1 MMSNYSLE
9 QDIDKVARQLAG
21 VEAQLQTAL
30 DTLVTTKSSVPPIL
44 SHHNG
49 DTSDNEHNGPVIN
62 TPCTPQSDGAISE
75 VSANNDSDIHL
86 SVTSEHN
93 GKTNEEYDK
102 TNQKTQE
109 VNDAT
114 GRNRRL
120 NEYEN
125 KWQTNISTPKD
136 KLSLYEWR
144 CQRRSPA
151 SNVTIIRITA
161 SKPQLS
167 IIPTTQC
174 SSLVR
179 IENTREDENI
189 DTEATG
195 NNEVIKDKKNSSSV
209 DITEKVTR
217 LGDRYNVFSIN
228 NTELVPIRAKIVK
241 RSQSVVSSHGDQAE
255 VFQLKQHCRS
265 LEGELDGVKSEIMRI
280 LSEKNGV
287 LKENKSLKDLQIEN
301 KHLKEEN
308 KNLKLKFEQMVGDNS
323 PFQSPNSSQENI
335 ELELPDRSSPDG
347 EELNKICKE
356 STSEEYCCDK
366 HNHRED
372 QIKLLEE
379 SLELMK
385 FEFDRMET
393 YWRNKLES
401 ERNFYERHIEQNDTK
416 FEELQQ
422 QIISLVKNLEL
433 EESGEESLRKLHTI
447 TE

>member
-30 DTLVTTKSSVPPIL
+30 DTLVTTNSSVPPIL

-62 TPCTPQSDGAISE
+62 TPCSQQSDGAISE

-86 SVTSEHN
+86 SVTAEHN
-93 GKTNEEYDK
+93 EKTNEEYDK
-102 TNQKTQE
+102 INQKTHE

-136 KLSLYEWR
+136 KLSLSEWR

-179 IENTREDENI
+179 IENTREDENT

-195 NNEVIKDKKNSSSV
+195 NNEVIKDRKNSSSV

-323 PFQSPNSSQENI
+323 AFQSPNSSQENI
-335 ELELPDRSSPDG
+335 GLELPDRSSPDG
-347 EELNKICKE
+347 EELNKICEE
-356 STSEEYCCDK
+356 STSEDYCCDK
-366 HNHRED
+366 QHHRED

-401 ERNFYERHIEQNDTK
+401 ERKFYERHIEQNDTK

-433 EESGEESLRKLHTI
+433 EEGGVESLRELHTI

>member
-9 QDIDKVARQLAG
+9 QEIDKVARQLAG

-30 DTLVTTKSSVPPIL
+30 DTLVTTNNGVPPIL
-44 SHHNG
+44 SQHNG
-49 DTSDNEHNGPVIN
+49 DTSDIGHNGPVIN
-62 TPCTPQSDGAISE
+62 TPCSQQSGGALSQ
-75 VSANNDSDIHL
+75 VSANNDGDKHL
-86 SVTSEHN
+86 SVSGEHN
-93 GKTNEEYDK
+93 EKLNEEYGRK
-102 TNQKTQE
+102 NQKTPE
-109 VNDAT
+109 VNDVS
-114 GRNRRL
+114 GGNRRL

-125 KWQTNISTPKD
+125 KWQTKISTPKD
-136 KLSLYEWR
+136 KLSVSEWR

-167 IIPTTQC
+167 IIATTQC

-179 IENTREDENI
+179 IENTQEV
-189 DTEATG
+189 DTEAND
-195 NNEVIKDKKNSSSV
+195 NNEVIAHGKNTSHV
-209 DITEKVTR
+209 DIAEKVTR
-217 LGDRYNVFSIN
+217 LGDKYKVFSIN
-228 NTELVPIRAKIVK
+228 NTELVPIKAKIVK

-301 KHLKEEN
+301 EYLKVEN
-308 KNLKLKFEQMVGDNS
+308 KNLKLRFEQMVDDNS
-323 PFQSPNSSQENI
+323 PFQSPNSSHENI
-335 ELELPDRSSPDG
+335 GLELPDRSSPDG

-356 STSEEYCCDK
+356 STSEEYWRDK
-366 HNHRED
+366 HNHRDD

-385 FEFDRMET
+385 FEFDKMET

-401 ERNFYERHIEQNDTK
+401 ERKFYEKHIEQNDTK
-416 FEELQQ
+416 FEELQS
-422 QIISLVKNLEL
+422 QILSLVKNLEL
-433 EESGEESLRKLHTI
+433 EESGVKSLRILHTI

>member
-9 QDIDKVARQLAG
+9 QEIDKVARQLAG

-30 DTLVTTKSSVPPIL
+30 DTLVTTNNSVPPIL

-49 DTSDNEHNGPVIN
+49 DISDNEHNRPVIN
-62 TPCTPQSDGAISE
+62 TPSSEQAVFAHNFEDLHSSIIGAC
-75 VSANNDSDIHL
+75 
-86 SVTSEHN
+86 
-93 GKTNEEYDK
+93 NEKKYEEDDK
-102 TNQKTQE
+102 TKQKTHDE
-109 VNDAT
+109 SAGT
-114 GRNRRL
+114 GGGKEENK
-120 NEYEN
+120 YEN

-136 KLSLYEWR
+136 ELTEWR
-144 CQRRSPA
+144 CQRRTPA

-179 IENTREDENI
+179 IENAREDDFI
-189 DTEATG
+189 D
-195 NNEVIKDKKNSSSV
+195 NEKDDTKDKQELIEYAKKPCRISV
-209 DITEKVTR
+209 AQTVADVIDNYKA
-217 LGDRYNVFSIN
+217 FSIN
-228 NTELVPIRAKIVK
+228 NTESVPIRAKIVK
-241 RSQSVVSSHGDQAE
+241 RSQSVVASHGDQAE

-287 LKENKSLKDLQIEN
+287 LKENRSLKDLQIEN
-301 KHLKEEN
+301 DALKEEN
-308 KNLKLKFEQMVGDNS
+308 KNLKQKFEQVFDNNS
-323 PFQSPNSSQENI
+323 PFQSPNSSQEDI
-335 ELELPDRSSPDG
+335 VLELPDRSSPDG
-347 EELNKICKE
+347 EELNKISKE
-356 STSEEYCCDK
+356 STSDK
-366 HNHRED
+366 LCHGKQNKKDD

-385 FEFDRMET
+385 FEFDNMET
-393 YWRNKLES
+393 YWRSKLES
-401 ERNFYERHIEQNDTK
+401 ERKFYEKHIEQNESK

-422 QIISLVKNLEL
+422 QIINLVKNLESGQ
-433 EESGEESLRKLHTI
+433 SGEESLRKLQTI

>member
-9 QDIDKVARQLAG
+9 QEIDKVARQLAG

-30 DTLVTTKSSVPPIL
+30 DTLVTTNNSEPPIL

-49 DTSDNEHNGPVIN
+49 DVSDKEHNGPVIN
-62 TPCTPQSDGAISE
+62 TPCSQQSDGAISQ
-75 VSANNDSDIHL
+75 VSTNNDGDIHL
-86 SVTSEHN
+86 SVTAEHKE
-93 GKTNEEYDK
+93 KTSEEYDK

-109 VNDAT
+109 VDDANA
-114 GRNRRL
+114 GK
-120 NEYEN
+120 EYEN

-136 KLSLYEWR
+136 KSSVSEWR

-179 IENTREDENI
+179 IENTREEENI
-189 DTEATG
+189 DTEANG
-195 NNEVIKDKKNSSSV
+195 NNEVIEHRKNPSSV
-209 DITEKVTR
+209 EIAEKVTR
-217 LGDRYNVFSIN
+217 LSDKYKVLSIN
-228 NTELVPIRAKIVK
+228 NTELVPIKAKIVK

-301 KHLKEEN
+301 RYLKEEN
-308 KNLKLKFEQMVGDNS
+308 KNLKLKFEQMVDDNS
-323 PFQSPNSSQENI
+323 PLQSPNSSHENI
-335 ELELPDRSSPDG
+335 GLELPDRSSPDG

-356 STSEEYCCDK
+356 STSEEYWRDK
-366 HNHRED
+366 HDHKED

-401 ERNFYERHIEQNDTK
+401 ERKFYEKHIEQNDTK

-433 EESGEESLRKLHTI
+433 QESGEESLRKLNTI

>member
-30 DTLVTTKSSVPPIL
+30 DTLVTTNSSVPPIL
-44 SHHNG
+44 SHHNR

-75 VSANNDSDIHL
+75 VSANNDGDIHL
-86 SVTSEHN
+86 SVTAEHN

-114 GRNRRL
+114 GGNRRL

-125 KWQTNISTPKD
+125 KWQTNISIPKD
-136 KLSLYEWR
+136 KLSLSEWR

-195 NNEVIKDKKNSSSV
+195 KNEVIKDRKTSDF

-217 LGDRYNVFSIN
+217 LGDRYNVLPIN

-301 KHLKEEN
+301 RHLKEEN

-366 HNHRED
+366 HDHSED

-385 FEFDRMET
+385 YEFDRMET

-422 QIISLVKNLEL
+422 QIKSLVKHLEL
-433 EESGEESLRKLHTI
+433 EEGGEESLRKLHTI